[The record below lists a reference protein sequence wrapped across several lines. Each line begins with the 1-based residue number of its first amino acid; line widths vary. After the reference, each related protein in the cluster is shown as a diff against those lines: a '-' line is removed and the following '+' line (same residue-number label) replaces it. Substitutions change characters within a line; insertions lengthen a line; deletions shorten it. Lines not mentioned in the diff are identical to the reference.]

1 MERIM
6 LSKTKLPTLL
16 RKMGG
21 YNTAQVDNAIERL
34 QQRLN
39 LCANER
45 TALQFEVD
53 ELTEQIALATYKPAR
68 ILRIADREH

>member
-1 MERIM
+1 M
-6 LSKTKLPTLL
+6 LFRTELPALL

-21 YNTAQVDNAIERL
+21 YTTTQVDNAIERL

-45 TALQFEVD
+45 TALQFEID
-53 ELTEQIALATYKPAR
+53 ELTEQIALATYEPAR